1 MKSLL
6 DTQDGDMIDIDFA
19 DLYGLCEDVSCPDET
34 QDSGFDPSD
43 PEFLGGCWSN
53 SVIEDSLE
61 TIRTV
66 LATANLPANN
76 RDIIEKSLTTLKNAI
91 DLPPP
96 LPSESQAPSE
106 LNLGHDIVTPPQT
119 EEAELLHLEDWAPE
133 VDTRCYDG
141 LGAEAAE
148 NEERVR
154 EALGLNRAEEAMEVR
169 SERYV
174 FSCDCSKIFRRMH
187 LASSTTTVLILALP
201 MVRTHQR
208 LLHSSPCG
216 WRTASMPR
224 RPSHWTLRPS
234 T

>member
-106 LNLGHDIVTPPQT
+106 LNPGHDIVTQPQT
-119 EEAELLHLEDWAPE
+119 EELISQSEAGMRRLDQSEAELLHLDDWAPE

-154 EALGLNRAEEAMEVR
+154 EALGLTRAEEAMDV
-169 SERYV
+169 SEER
-174 FSCDCSKIFRRMH
+174 FLCF
-187 LASSTTTVLILALP
+187 LI
-201 MVRTHQR
+201 
-208 LLHSSPCG
+208 
-216 WRTASMPR
+216 
-224 RPSHWTLRPS
+224 
-234 T
+234 

>member
-6 DTQDGDMIDIDFA
+6 DTEDGDMIDIDFA
-19 DLYGLCEDVSCPDET
+19 DLYGLCGDVSCPDET
-34 QDSGFDPSD
+34 QDSGFDPAD
-43 PEFLGGCWSN
+43 PEFLGGCWSSS

-76 RDIIEKSLTTLKNAI
+76 RDIIEKSLTTLKNAM

-96 LPSESQAPSE
+96 PPSESQEPSE
-106 LNLGHDIVTPPQT
+106 LNFGPEAVTQPHKEAS
-119 EEAELLHLEDWAPE
+119 EEAQLLPLDDWAPE

-154 EALGLNRAEEAMEVR
+154 EALGLTSGEEAMEVKTE
-169 SERYV
+169 SCVAITIYV
-174 FSCDCSKIFRRMH
+174 ISVSNKYSD
-187 LASSTTTVLILALP
+187 
-201 MVRTHQR
+201 
-208 LLHSSPCG
+208 
-216 WRTASMPR
+216 
-224 RPSHWTLRPS
+224 
-234 T
+234 

>member
-19 DLYGLCEDVSCPDET
+19 DLYGLCEDVTCPDET

-53 SVIEDSLE
+53 TVIEDSLE

-96 LPSESQAPSE
+96 LPSESQPPSE
-106 LNLGHDIVTPPQT
+106 LNPEQEIVTQPQT
-119 EEAELLHLEDWAPE
+119 EASQEAELLQLDDWAPE

-141 LGAEAAE
+141 LGPEAAE

-154 EALGLNRAEEAMEVR
+154 EALGLTSAEEAMEVR
-169 SERYV
+169 RDFYI
-174 FSCDCSKIFRRMH
+174 FSSF
-187 LASSTTTVLILALP
+187 V
-201 MVRTHQR
+201 
-208 LLHSSPCG
+208 
-216 WRTASMPR
+216 
-224 RPSHWTLRPS
+224 
-234 T
+234 

>member
-106 LNLGHDIVTPPQT
+106 LNPGHDIVTQPQT
-119 EEAELLHLEDWAPE
+119 EELISQSEAGMRRLDQSEAELLHLDDWAPE

-154 EALGLNRAEEAMEVR
+154 EALGLTRAEEAMEV
-169 SERYV
+169 SCDVYV
-174 FSCDCSKIFRRMH
+174 F
-187 LASSTTTVLILALP
+187 
-201 MVRTHQR
+201 
-208 LLHSSPCG
+208 
-216 WRTASMPR
+216 
-224 RPSHWTLRPS
+224 
-234 T
+234 

>member
-6 DTQDGDMIDIDFA
+6 ETEEGDMIDIDFA
-19 DLYGLCEDVSCPDET
+19 DLYGLCGDVTGPDET

-96 LPSESQAPSE
+96 PPSESQAPTGLISGQE
-106 LNLGHDIVTPPQT
+106 VVAQPPA
-119 EEAELLHLEDWAPE
+119 EASDEAELLPLDDWAPE
-133 VDTRCYDG
+133 VNTCCYDG

-154 EALGLNRAEEAMEVR
+154 EALGLTSGEEAMEVTR
-169 SERYV
+169 LSRH
-174 FSCDCSKIFRRMH
+174 FSNNLF
-187 LASSTTTVLILALP
+187 
-201 MVRTHQR
+201 
-208 LLHSSPCG
+208 SP
-216 WRTASMPR
+216 
-224 RPSHWTLRPS
+224 
-234 T
+234 

>member
-19 DLYGLCEDVSCPDET
+19 DLYGLCEDVTCPDET

-43 PEFLGGCWSN
+43 PDFLGGCWSN
-53 SVIEDSLE
+53 TVIEDSLE

-96 LPSESQAPSE
+96 LPSESQPPSE
-106 LNLGHDIVTPPQT
+106 LNPEQEIVTQPQI
-119 EEAELLHLEDWAPE
+119 EAIQEAELLQLDDWAPE

-141 LGAEAAE
+141 LGPEAAE

-154 EALGLNRAEEAMEVR
+154 EALGLTSAEEAMEVR
-169 SERYV
+169 RDFY
-174 FSCDCSKIFRRMH
+174 IFFF
-187 LASSTTTVLILALP
+187 ICI
-201 MVRTHQR
+201 R
-208 LLHSSPCG
+208 LF
-216 WRTASMPR
+216 
-224 RPSHWTLRPS
+224 
-234 T
+234 

>member
-1 MKSLL
+1 MIMKSLL
-6 DTQDGDMIDIDFA
+6 DTEDGDMIDIDFA
-19 DLYGLCEDVSCPDET
+19 DLYGFCGDVSGPDET
-34 QDSGFDPSD
+34 QDSGFDPAD
-43 PEFLGGCWSN
+43 PEFLGGCWSS

-96 LPSESQAPSE
+96 LPSDSQEPSE
-106 LNLGHDIVTPPQT
+106 LSLGHEAAVAQPQT
-119 EEAELLHLEDWAPE
+119 EASAEAQLLPLDDWAPE

-154 EALGLNRAEEAMEVR
+154 EALGLTSGEEAMEVKTNF
-169 SERYV
+169 YV
-174 FSCDCSKIFRRMH
+174 
-187 LASSTTTVLILALP
+187 AL
-201 MVRTHQR
+201 T
-208 LLHSSPCG
+208 
-216 WRTASMPR
+216 
-224 RPSHWTLRPS
+224 
-234 T
+234 